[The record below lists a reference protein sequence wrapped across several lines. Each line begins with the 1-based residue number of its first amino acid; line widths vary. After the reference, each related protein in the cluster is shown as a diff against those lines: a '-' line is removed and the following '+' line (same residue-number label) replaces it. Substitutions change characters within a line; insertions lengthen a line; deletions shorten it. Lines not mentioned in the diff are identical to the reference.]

1 MFSNGGFVNFLA
13 DAGAFVLLAL
23 GLNIVVGFAGL
34 LDLGYAAFFAIGSYT
49 FAMLASPQFGI
60 HIPFWVMLFVASGV
74 AAVFGILLGAPT
86 LRLRGDYLAIV
97 TLGFGEIV
105 PQTFL
110 NLSQWT
116 GGPNG
121 IGSLDQPA
129 IFGYRFGFQALP
141 YYYLIL
147 GLIAV
152 AVLAGEQPAR
162 QPARP
167 RVDGDSRGRAGR
179 GARRD
184 QHDDDQA
191 RRVRARRV
199 VQRPRGVRVRVEI
212 AARLARPVRFNVSVA
227 VLSMLVLGGMGNIP
241 GVIVGSLVISSLDR
255 FILPQLTNFL
265 HGAGRADRPDELALP
280 DLRRHPRDDDALPA
294 RRFDPQ
300 PSAPLRTA
308 RDPRRRAGRTDAL
321 YRGVALMPLLQLEG
335 VTQRFGGFVAVD
347 KLDFVILTTLM
358 PICILAELDLDPE
371 AREGI
376 HGRVSD
382 PGNADDRH
390 LLGTRPGAVL
400 LVLRGRPD
408 PDVPDHRRVGRAA
421 PGLCQL

>member
-1 MFSNGGFVNFLA
+1 VAAVLAKLRARPALQPALCFAIAIVIPLIFSNGGFVNFLA

-23 GLNIVVGFAGL
+23 GLNIVIGFAGL

-74 AAVFGILLGAPT
+74 AALFGILLGAPT

-121 IGSLDQPA
+121 IGSLDQPS

-147 GLIAV
+147 GLIAI
-152 AVLAGEQPAR
+152 AVLFASNLRA
-162 QPARP
+162 
-167 RVDGDSRGRAGR
+167 SRLGRAWMAIREDELAAAHVGINTTATKLAAFAI
-179 GARRD
+179 GASFSGLAGCAYASKLQLVSPD
-184 QHDDDQA
+184 QF
-191 RRVRARRV
+191 
-199 VQRPRGVRVRVEI
+199 G
-212 AARLARPVRFNVSVA
+212 FNVSVA

-255 FILPQLTNFL
+255 FILPQLTNFMHNFGL
-265 HGAGRADRPDELALP
+265 NI
-280 DLRRHPRDDDALPA
+280 DLTNS
-294 RRFDPQ
+294 RF
-300 PSAPLRTA
+300 LIY
-308 RDPRRRAGRTDAL
+308 G
-321 YRGVALMPLLQLEG
+321 
-335 VTQRFGGFVAVD
+335 
-347 KLDFVILTTLM
+347 VILVLTMLFR
-358 PICILAELDLDPE
+358 PEGLIPSRQRKSELRATQDE
-371 AREGI
+371 
-376 HGRVSD
+376 
-382 PGNADDRH
+382 
-390 LLGTRPGAVL
+390 
-400 LVLRGRPD
+400 
-408 PDVPDHRRVGRAA
+408 AA
-421 PGLCQL
+421 PEQVLYSEAVP

>member
-1 MFSNGGFVNFLA
+1 MAAVLATLRARPATQPALCFAVAIVVPLIFSNGGFVNFLA

-23 GLNIVVGFAGL
+23 GLNIVIGFAGL

-74 AAVFGILLGAPT
+74 AALFGILLGAPT

-121 IGSLDQPA
+121 IGSLDQPS

-147 GLIAV
+147 ALIAV
-152 AVLAGEQPAR
+152 AVLAASNLR
-162 QPARP
+162 A
-167 RVDGDSRGRAGR
+167 SRLGRAWMAIREDELAAAHVGINTTATKLAAFAI
-179 GARRD
+179 GASFSGLAGCAYASKLQLVSPD
-184 QHDDDQA
+184 QF
-191 RRVRARRV
+191 
-199 VQRPRGVRVRVEI
+199 G
-212 AARLARPVRFNVSVA
+212 FNVSVA

-255 FILPQLTNFL
+255 FILPQLTNVMHGFGLDIDLTNSRFL
-265 HGAGRADRPDELALP
+265 IYG
-280 DLRRHPRDDDALPA
+280 
-294 RRFDPQ
+294 
-300 PSAPLRTA
+300 
-308 RDPRRRAGRTDAL
+308 
-321 YRGVALMPLLQLEG
+321 
-335 VTQRFGGFVAVD
+335 
-347 KLDFVILTTLM
+347 VILVLTMLFR
-358 PICILAELDLDPE
+358 PEGLIPSRQRKSELHAAEAEPE
-371 AREGI
+371 Q
-376 HGRVSD
+376 
-382 PGNADDRH
+382 
-390 LLGTRPGAVL
+390 VL
-400 LVLRGRPD
+400 YTEVVR
-408 PDVPDHRRVGRAA
+408 
-421 PGLCQL
+421 